1 MAFSTLRILQDL
13 GRTHYAMQVSEGLT
27 QAHRATVSTTPRR
40 FGSVRSVFAL
50 MLREMVTT
58 YGRSPGGYLWAV
70 LEPVAAIA
78 LLSFAFSL
86 AFRSPT
92 LGISFPLF
100 YATGYLP
107 FMLFQDVS
115 LKTATAIRFSRP
127 LLNFGALTLIDVIA
141 ARFLL
146 NLLTHLFVAILVFT
160 GLFLLFETRA
170 SLSFPIVAG
179 AFGLAAVMAAGVGL
193 MNAYLFLAF
202 PAWERLWQVAS
213 RPLFIMSGVFFVFE
227 DLPHE
232 ISDFLWFNPLFHI
245 TGEMRRGF
253 YPTYAGDYIS
263 AVFVAG
269 LGLGLGC
276 FGLLLLT
283 RHADGLVHK

>member
-1 MAFSTLRILQDL
+1 
-13 GRTHYAMQVSEGLT
+13 MQVSGGLT
-27 QAHRATVSTTPRR
+27 VAPGAHAPMVPRR
-40 FGSVRSVFAL
+40 FGTARSVFAL
-50 MLREMVTT
+50 MLREMVTS

-70 LEPVAAIA
+70 LEPIAAIA

-86 AFRSPT
+86 AFRAPT

-107 FMLFQDVS
+107 FMLFHDVS
-115 LKTATAIRFSRP
+115 LKTATAVRFSRP
-127 LLNFGALTLIDVIA
+127 LLNFGALTLFDVIA

-146 NLLTHLFVAILVFT
+146 NLFTHLFIATLVIG
-160 GLFLLFETRA
+160 GLFLCFETRA
-170 SLSFPIVAG
+170 DINVPVVAG
-179 AFGLAAVMAAGVGL
+179 AFAMATLLAGGLGL
-193 MNAYLFLAF
+193 LNAYLFLAF
-202 PAWERLWQVAS
+202 PAWERLWQVAT

-227 DLPHE
+227 DLPQE
-232 ISDFLWFNPLFHI
+232 IRDFLWFNPVFHV

-253 YPTYAGDYIS
+253 YPTYAADYV
-263 AVFVAG
+263 APAFVVM
-269 LGLGLGC
+269 LGLGLGV

>member
-1 MAFSTLRILQDL
+1 
-13 GRTHYAMQVSEGLT
+13 MQVSGGLT
-27 QAHRATVSTTPRR
+27 LAHSATVPTTPRR
-40 FGSVRSVFAL
+40 FGSARSVFAL

-58 YGRSPGGYLWAV
+58 YGRSPGGYIWAV

-146 NLLTHLFVAILVFT
+146 NLFTHLFVAILVFS

-179 AFGLAAVMAAGVGL
+179 AFGLAALMAAGVGL
-193 MNAYLFLAF
+193 INAYLFLAF

-213 RPLFIMSGVFFVFE
+213 RPLFIMSGVFFIFE
-227 DLPHE
+227 DLPQE
-232 ISDFLWFNPLFHI
+232 IKGFLWFNPLFHI

-253 YPTYAGDYIS
+253 YPTYTADYVS

-269 LGLGLGC
+269 VGLGLGC

-283 RHADGLVHK
+283 RQSDGLVHK

>member
-1 MAFSTLRILQDL
+1 
-13 GRTHYAMQVSEGLT
+13 MQVSGGQT
-27 QAHRATVSTTPRR
+27 GAPSAFAPIVPRR
-40 FGSVRSVFAL
+40 FGTARSVFAL

-86 AFRSPT
+86 AFRAPT

-107 FMLFQDVS
+107 FMLFHDVS

-127 LLNFGALTLIDVIA
+127 LLNFGALTVFDVVA

-146 NLLTHLFVAILVFT
+146 NLFTQLFVAALVLG
-160 GLFLLFETRA
+160 GLLVCFETRA
-170 SLSFPIVAG
+170 ALNAPVIAT
-179 AFGLAAVMAAGVGL
+179 AFGLAALLAGGVGL

-202 PAWERLWQVAS
+202 PAWERLWQVAT

-227 DLPHE
+227 DLPQE
-232 ISDFLWFNPLFHI
+232 IRDFLWFNPVFHV
-245 TGEMRRGF
+245 TGIMRRGF
-253 YPTYAGDYIS
+253 YPTYAADY
-263 AVFVAG
+263 AAPVFVAM
-269 LGLGLGC
+269 LGLGLGV
-276 FGLLLLT
+276 FGLLLLA
-283 RHADGLVHK
+283 RHAESLVHK